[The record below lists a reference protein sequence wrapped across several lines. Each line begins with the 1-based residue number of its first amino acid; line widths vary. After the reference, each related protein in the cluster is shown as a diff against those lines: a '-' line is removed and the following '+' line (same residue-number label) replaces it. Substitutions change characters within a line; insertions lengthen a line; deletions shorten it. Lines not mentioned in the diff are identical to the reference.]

1 MLDSYPLSYILFA
14 KLFSKYTTCLFI
26 LLTGSSAEQKLKFWW
41 SLIYQLFSFVN
52 HILGILS
59 KNFSPSYSSQ
69 LFSPMLFSLQ
79 IMSDTSQPQGL
90 QGARLP
96 CPSPSLGVCLRSCPL
111 NQWCH
116 PTISS
121 SIALFSFC
129 LHYFP
134 ASGFFSNELA
144 VHNTWPKYWSSSF
157 SFVPAKEYSGL
168 ISFKID
174 WFDLLAFQETLK
186 SVLPHHSSKASI
198 FQCSAFFIVQLSHQY
213 MTTALTTGT
222 FVSEVISLLFNT
234 LSRFVIASHLLL
246 RALGTHHPLPVS
258 PGQWKTYQS
267 SDISMV
273 ACKARG
279 PHCTPSQWAGG
290 ALGDCWGF
298 PFIFF

>member
-1 MLDSYPLSYILFA
+1 MSNYSVTSL
-14 KLFSKYTTCLFI
+14 LFSH
-26 LLTGSSAEQKLKFWW
+26 SVMS
-41 SLIYQLFSFVN
+41 
-52 HILGILS
+52 
-59 KNFSPSYSSQ
+59 NFLWPH
-69 LFSPMLFSLQ
+69 
-79 IMSDTSQPQGL
+79 GL
-90 QGARLP
+90 QHARLL
-96 CPSPSLGVCLRSCPL
+96 CPSPSPRACSNSCPL

-198 FQCSAFFIVQLSHQY
+198 FQCSAFFIVQLSHPY
-213 MTTALTTGT
+213 TTTGKTIALTIWT
-222 FVSEVISLLFNT
+222 FVRKMLSLLSNT
-234 LSRFVIASHLLL
+234 V
-246 RALGTHHPLPVS
+246 
-258 PGQWKTYQS
+258 
-267 SDISMV
+267 
-273 ACKARG
+273 
-279 PHCTPSQWAGG
+279 
-290 ALGDCWGF
+290 
-298 PFIFF
+298 